1 MKKLLLPVAVLI
13 ALWSCSHKTAPVKTD
28 TSTTTSTTTTPIVT
42 TSGDA
47 VAGKST
53 YVANCGRCHGLKDP
67 GEFTAAQWVPIVN
80 SMAPKA
86 RLTDTEKGNVLAYV
100 QANAKQ

>member
-1 MKKLLLPVAVLI
+1 MKKILLPAVLLI
-13 ALWSCSHKTAPVKTD
+13 AIWSCSHKTTPAKTE
-28 TSTTTSTTTTPIVT
+28 TSTTTTPIVT
-42 TSGDA
+42 PAGDA

-67 GEFTAAQWVPIVN
+67 GQFTAAQWVPIVN
-80 SMAPKA
+80 SMAPRAK
-86 RLTDTEKGNVLAYV
+86 LTDDEKANVLAYV